1 MPCCGKSLPEIS
13 LRDIFQKVRCISA
26 CCGGTIVIQA
36 SDVDGGKVPEP
47 NLLQSGKSRK
57 FWWRRFNLPCRKRR
71 RQTSD
76 IAE

>member
-13 LRDIFQKVRCISA
+13 FRDIFRKVRCISA
-26 CCGGTIVIQA
+26 CCGGTIVIPA
-36 SDVDGGKVPEP
+36 SDIDGRKVPEP
-47 NLLQSGKSRK
+47 NLLQSRKSRK